1 MPAPVLLL
9 ASAAAP
15 VVDID
20 GTIFIQAGIFLLLMA
35 ILHPLLFRPWLATR
49 ARREHAIDGT
59 LLAAAELRVES
70 ERIGVEYE
78 ARLAD
83 ARGRAGALRSET
95 VKAAD
100 SDRQRRLTEIRDA
113 SSAELQGLRDR
124 LAVEADAAR
133 STLASRVDEL
143 AVDIAS
149 RFLGRAP

>member
-1 MPAPVLLL
+1 MQASALL

-59 LLAAAELRVES
+59 MLAAAELRVEAD
-70 ERIGVEYE
+70 RVGVDYE
-78 ARLAD
+78 SRLAD
-83 ARGRAGALRSET
+83 ARGRAGAIRSET

-100 SDRQRRLTEIRDA
+100 SDRQRKLAEIRNA
-113 SSAELQGLRDR
+113 ANLELEGLRDR
-124 LAVEADAAR
+124 LATESEAAR

-143 AVDIAS
+143 AADIAT
-149 RFLGRAP
+149 RILGRAP

>member
-1 MPAPVLLL
+1 MSASAILL

-49 ARREHAIDGT
+49 ARRDHAIDGT
-59 LLAAAELRVES
+59 LLAAAEFRVEA
-70 ERIGVEYE
+70 ERVGVEYE

-124 LAVEADAAR
+124 LAIEADAAR
-133 STLASRVDEL
+133 STLASRVDDL

-149 RFLGRAP
+149 RILGRAP

>member
-1 MPAPVLLL
+1 MPAPAILL

-35 ILHPLLFRPWLATR
+35 ILHPLLFKPWLATR
-49 ARREHAIDGT
+49 ARRERAIDGT
-59 LLAAAELRVES
+59 LLVAAELRVQS
-70 ERIGVEYE
+70 ERIGVDYQ

-100 SDRQRRLTEIRDA
+100 GERQRKLTEARNAA
-113 SSAELQGLRDR
+113 SIELQGLRDR
-124 LAVEADAAR
+124 LTAESETAR
-133 STLASRVDEL
+133 VTLGARVDDL
-143 AVDIAS
+143 AADIAS
-149 RFLGRAP
+149 RILGRTP

>member
-1 MPAPVLLL
+1 MSAFVLFF
-9 ASAAAP
+9 ASAAVS